1 MTERVAGPV
10 TERAAEPL
18 AADPPAAAGDP
29 QPQPG
34 PAALRTQAV
43 ITADAAIR
51 LVSLALAEG
60 ARRGIPVSAT
70 VVDPGMGLIACAKA
84 DEANPHGLETSRRK
98 ACTAASKRRPTGW
111 MGGGLAVTLPLA
123 SGNAL
128 TDVRGGLPIR
138 FDGLLG
144 GGLGV
149 AGGTEDDDAQIAAAV
164 LAAAGA
170 DRAE

>member
-1 MTERVAGPV
+1 MTVSP
-10 TERAAEPL
+10 TAETATAPL
-18 AADPPAAAGDP
+18 PPAPTAAAA
-29 QPQPG
+29 
-34 PAALRTQAV
+34 PAPALALRTQAV
-43 ITADAAIR
+43 VTADTALH
-51 LVSLALAEG
+51 LVALALAEG

-111 MGGGLAVTLPLA
+111 MGGQLALTLPLA

-138 FDGLLG
+138 YDGLLG

-149 AGGTEDDDAQIAAAV
+149 AGGTEDDDAEIAAAV

-170 DRAE
+170 DRTE

>member
-1 MTERVAGPV
+1 MSDTHI
-10 TERAAEPL
+10 AEAPHTAL
-18 AADPPAAAGDP
+18 
-29 QPQPG
+29 G

-43 ITADAAIR
+43 ITTDAALR
-51 LVSLALAEG
+51 LITLALAEG
-60 ARRGIPVSAT
+60 AGRGIPVSVT
-70 VVDPGMGLIACAKA
+70 VVDPGMNLIACAKA

-111 MGGGLAVTLPLA
+111 MTGSLAVTLPLA
-123 SGNAL
+123 AGNSL
-128 TDVRGGLPIR
+128 TDVRGGLPVR

-149 AGGTEDDDAQIAAAV
+149 AGGTEDDDAEIAAAV